1 MVTTFEGISRRSA
14 DSSME
19 GLAKGIS
26 EVLVAT
32 ESGLVVAIPAL
43 LAVHLAH
50 RSLRKYLQRLN
61 DLERTALVGKDP

>member
-1 MVTTFEGISRRSA
+1 MVTTFESLSGHTQEKI
-14 DSSME
+14 MG

-43 LAVHLAH
+43 MVVHLAN
-50 RSLRKYLQRLN
+50 RSLRKYMQRVGEI
-61 DLERTALVGKDP
+61 ERSTWEGASA